1 MAPKGNTDK
10 IQHPKPFL
18 AEKHFKEYVL
28 PYGWLKQAQRRI
40 SGNSNGIWDIT
51 VFSPT
56 GKGFRSNKE
65 IEKFIL
71 ENPNVPFSPELTR
84 CNRELLV
91 EDLKKKPNFTPS
103 HQAQQSKN
111 QKLKI
116 IAKTPNETPK
126 QYQTRSVSAK
136 KPKRLFGRTTRS
148 STKIKEKKFLEVS
161 KALAT

>member
-1 MAPKGNTDK
+1 MAPKGTDK

-18 AEKHFKEYVL
+18 VEKHFKEYVL

-51 VFSPT
+51 VFSPS

-71 ENPNVPFSPELTR
+71 ENPNVPFSPELTK

-91 EDLKKKPNFTPS
+91 EDLETNLIR
-103 HQAQQSKN
+103 
-111 QKLKI
+111 LKH
-116 IAKTPNETPK
+116 
-126 QYQTRSVSAK
+126 
-136 KPKRLFGRTTRS
+136 
-148 STKIKEKKFLEVS
+148 
-161 KALAT
+161 